1 MSFIAGYILGL
12 EDGGGANIQPLSLE
26 GIKNLKTLATVTI
39 GSYVFEIKEPR
50 QYYGGSMRVETY
62 YEYKSGYYEIGWFVP
77 VVVTNGVNSIA
88 AVSNNLLVYDQIQWG
103 NFTVDGVNYSTQFI
117 NYKDF
122 KVNTITVNKQS
133 SSLPYLTIK
142 IKSTKT
148 QGYDGIVTQ
157 TTTPTYDS
165 YFDFKY
171 ISLPTFTDLSVEQ
184 YYDFVKSYLEIAA
197 VNEPVIEILNKGV
210 GL

>member
-1 MSFIAGYILGL
+1 MDITTESELAAMIMMSGS
-12 EDGGGANIQPLSLE
+12 GGSAEPLSLE
-26 GIKNLKTLATVTI
+26 GIKKLRTLATVTI

-62 YEYKSGYYEIGWFVP
+62 YEYKSGYYDVGWFVP
-77 VVVTNGVNSIA
+77 VFVTNGVNSIA
-88 AVSNNLLVYDQIQWG
+88 AVSSNLLVYDTLQWG
-103 NFTVDGVNYSTQFI
+103 NFTVDGVNYSTQFY

-122 KVNTITVNKQS
+122 KVTTITVNKQS
-133 SSLPYLTIK
+133 SSLPNLTIK

-157 TTTPTYDS
+157 TTTPIYDS

-171 ISLPTFTDLSVEQ
+171 ISLPTFTDLSVKQ
-184 YYDFVKSYLEIAA
+184 YYDFIKSYLEIDA
-197 VNEPVIEILNKGV
+197 VNEPVIEIL
-210 GL
+210 